1 LRHRT
6 HVFYPLKSAKSPKTK
21 LEPQIPAH
29 AENDDFPVKMA
40 ALEKFINAQ
49 HAGSGPLMARS
60 PANMPRFRYLHQS
73 HWYFKVGLARC

>member
-1 LRHRT
+1 
-6 HVFYPLKSAKSPKTK
+6 
-21 LEPQIPAH
+21 
-29 AENDDFPVKMA
+29 MA

-73 HWYFKVGLARC
+73 QAARPDVRRAAFAFHQDQCCGFITLLQKATGYGLTSETFIEKSTFRC